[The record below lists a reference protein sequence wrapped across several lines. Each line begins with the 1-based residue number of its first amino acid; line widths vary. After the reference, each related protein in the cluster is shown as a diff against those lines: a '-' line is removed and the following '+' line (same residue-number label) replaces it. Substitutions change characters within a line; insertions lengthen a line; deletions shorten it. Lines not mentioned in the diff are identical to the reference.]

1 MLTGKYLELYNELKK
16 TIPEKR
22 LIHNELLTLAY
33 GTDASFYRLIPKLV
47 IKAENENEII
57 TILKN
62 CSQLN
67 IPLTYRAGGTSLSG
81 QTISDSILVQLAPT
95 WNKFQINPDAST
107 ISLQP
112 GIIGAHANIYL
123 APYGKKIGPDP
134 ASINSATIGGIAS
147 NNACGMSSGT
157 IYNCYNTLAG
167 MRIIFNDGTIL
178 DTTDENSKK
187 EFLNKKPLF
196 VNRIKEL
203 STEVQNDKQL
213 SERIKFKYRLK
224 NTTGYSLNALVDFSD
239 PFEII
244 QHLMIGSEGTLGFIS
259 NITLRTIT
267 EYQYKATSL
276 ILFPNIIEASKAVT
290 ILKNH
295 NVDAAE
301 LMDRASLHSVE
312 DKKGMP
318 PLLKDLDENVAA
330 LLVETRAEN
339 TELLQIKI
347 KQITDSLDEIPK
359 VQPITFT
366 SDPFEYKK
374 IWDIRKGLFP
384 SVGSMRNTGTT
395 VIMEDVCFPIDKL
408 ADAVTDLQSLF
419 SKYHYSAI
427 IYGHSIDGN
436 LHFVFNQD
444 FNNTSEVARY
454 KEFMDEVAKLVVN
467 KYDGSLKAEHGTGRN
482 MAPFVQFEWGKQAYD
497 LMKQIKNIFDPEEL
511 LNPGVILND
520 DKQIHLK
527 NLKPLPAA
535 HQRIDKCIECGF
547 CEINCPSRNLSLTPR
562 QRIVSWREINRLIET
577 QENPDR
583 LEILKKEFDYYGN
596 QTCATDGLCAT
607 SCPVDINTGNLIKDL
622 RFTNNSATA
631 NTIADIISSNMKGVT
646 GGVRVALN
654 FVGFFHSVLGDK
666 MMHAI
671 ATTLRNISGNTIPL
685 WNKYMPKGAEKIEIT
700 SNGSVDSPK
709 VVYFPSC
716 INRAMGISKYSEEK
730 TPLVKKTEQVLHK
743 AGYDLI
749 IPKNLDNLCCG
760 MAFYS
765 KGFKKQGN
773 SKTEE
778 LLDSLLE
785 VSEYGKYPVLFDMSP
800 CFYHTMEFLSN
811 HEIEKYKAL
820 KIFEPVEFTLEYL
833 IDKLSFT
840 KLKETIAIH
849 STCST
854 TKLGLTEKLVEL
866 ANMCAENVI
875 LPADVGCCG
884 WAGDRGFTYPE
895 LNESALMNLKK
906 SIPDECKHG
915 YSTSRTCE
923 IGLSLHGDI
932 NYESVFYL
940 VDKCTTPKIGK

>member
-1 MLTGKYLELYNELKK
+1 MLTGKYLELFNELKK
-16 TIPEKR
+16 TIPEER
-22 LIHNELLTLAY
+22 LIHSELLTLAY
-33 GTDASFYRLIPKLV
+33 GTDASFYRMIPKLV

-57 TILKN
+57 TILRS
-62 CSQLN
+62 CSQLK
-67 IPLTYRAGGTSLSG
+67 IPLTFRAAGTSLSG
-81 QTISDSILVQLAPT
+81 QSISDSVLVQLAPT
-95 WNKFQINPDAST
+95 WNKFYISDNAET

-112 GIIGAHANIYL
+112 GIVGSHANIFL
-123 APYGKKIGPDP
+123 APYNKKIGPDP
-134 ASINSATIGGIAS
+134 ASINSAMIGGIAA
-147 NNACGMSSGT
+147 NNASGMCCGTAQNS
-157 IYNCYNTLAG
+157 YNTLKG
-167 MRIIFNDGTIL
+167 MKIIFNDGTVL
-178 DTTDENSKK
+178 DTNDENSIQ
-187 EFLNKKPLF
+187 EFSRNKNHLL
-196 VNRIKEL
+196 NRINEL
-203 STEVQNDKQL
+203 KLKVKNNPSL
-213 SERIKFKYRLK
+213 SERIKSKYKMK
-224 NTTGYSLNALVDFSD
+224 NTTGYSLNALVDFDD
-239 PFEII
+239 PVDII

-259 NITLRTIT
+259 DITYKTVP
-267 EYQYKATSL
+267 EYKDKATSL
-276 ILFPNIIEASKAVT
+276 MLFPSIVDASKAVA
-290 ILKNH
+290 ILKNQK
-295 NVDAAE
+295 VEAVE
-301 LMDRASLHSVE
+301 LMDRAALRSVE

-318 PLLKDLDENVAA
+318 SILKELDQNVAS

-339 TELLQIKI
+339 NEQLQIQI
-347 KQITDSLDEIPK
+347 KEIISSLNDIPK
-359 VQPITFT
+359 VQQIVFT
-366 SDPFEYKK
+366 TDAKEFKK
-374 IWDIRKGLFP
+374 LWDIRKGLFP
-384 SVGSMRNTGTT
+384 SVGAMRNIGTT
-395 VIMEDVCFPIDKL
+395 VIIEDVCFPLFKL
-408 ADAVTDLQSLF
+408 AEAVVDLQNLF
-419 SKYHYSAI
+419 KKFHYDAI
-427 IYGHSIDGN
+427 IFGHSLEGN
-436 LHFVFNQD
+436 LHFVFKQD
-444 FNNTSEVARY
+444 FNTAAEVNRY
-454 KEFMDEVAKLVVN
+454 KEFMDEVVNLVVK
-467 KYDGSLKAEHGTGRN
+467 KYDGALKAEHGTGRN
-482 MAPFVQFEWGKQAYD
+482 MAPFVQFEWGEQAYD
-497 LMKQIKNIFDPEEL
+497 LMKEIKNIFDPDGL
-511 LNPGVILND
+511 LNPGVILNED
-520 DKQIHLK
+520 HQVHIK
-527 NLKPLPAA
+527 NLKPLPPA
-535 HQRIDKCIECGF
+535 HYRIDKCIECGF

-577 QENPDR
+577 QENPER

-631 NTIADIISSNMKGVT
+631 NTVADIISFNMKGVT
-646 GGVRVALN
+646 AGIRIALN

-666 MMHAI
+666 IMHAI

-700 SNGSVDSPK
+700 SNSSVDSPK
-709 VVYFPSC
+709 VIYFPSC

-743 AGYDLI
+743 AGYNLI
-749 IPKNLDNLCCG
+749 LPKNLDNLCCG

-785 VSEYGKYPVLFDMSP
+785 VSENGKYPVLFDMSP

-820 KIFEPVEFTLEYL
+820 KIYEPVEFTLEYL
-833 IDKLSFT
+833 VDKLSFT

-854 TKLGLTEKLVEL
+854 TKLGLTEKLEEL

-940 VDKCTTPKIGK
+940 VDKCTSPKVEN